1 MYPYLLVVS
10 WNFVPANERIERD
23 RIEGANRQR
32 NSECSQRIN
41 QWHFHFIITFDFD
54 IKLCILH
61 AFPLT

>member
-41 QWHFHFIITFDFD
+41 QAVAFSFHNHI
-54 IKLCILH
+54 
-61 AFPLT
+61 